1 MNDATEKLTDDA
13 QAAQGERRGDAGAT
27 DLTVSPER
35 AAARARWAEIVF
47 IISFSLYAVLAVLA
61 HYYAYFDWDV
71 SINRA
76 IRSITLPGFNPL
88 MIWLSWLG
96 SDLVPLVLVVGTGV
110 ALMAGG
116 FRLEGII
123 CMIGVS
129 LGSAMNGLL
138 KLVIARPRPDSSLIE
153 VVKHYN
159 HNSFPSGHVTFFIE
173 YFGFLF
179 FLSYVLLRRG
189 RLRNSSF
196 VVLGL
201 LILLISVSRV
211 YMGAHWPSDTL
222 GAYLAGG
229 VWLMLMI
236 EVYRR
241 LKAKRA
247 RPERVAVTAQ
257 RAGRI
262 DNNH

>member
-1 MNDATEKLTDDA
+1 MSDATEKLTDDDSRRA
-13 QAAQGERRGDAGAT
+13 NVRGET

-35 AAARARWAEIVF
+35 AARRARWAEIVF
-47 IISFSLYAVLAVLA
+47 VVALSFYAVLAVLA
-61 HYYAYFDWDV
+61 HHYAYFDWDV

-76 IRSITLPGFNPL
+76 IRSIALPGFSSL
-88 MIWLSWLG
+88 MVGLSWLG
-96 SDLVPLVLVVGTGV
+96 SDLAPVVLVVGTGV
-110 ALMAGG
+110 ALMAAG

-129 LGSAMNGLL
+129 LGSAMNSFL
-138 KLVIARPRPDSSLIE
+138 KILIARPRPDPSLIE
-153 VVKHYN
+153 VMKHYN
-159 HNSFPSGHVTFFIE
+159 HNSFPSGHVTFFVE

-179 FLSYVLLRRG
+179 FLSYVLLKRG
-189 RLRNSSF
+189 RLRNASL
-196 VVLGL
+196 VLLGL

-236 EVYRR
+236 EAYSR
-241 LKAKRA
+241 LKAKREA
-247 RPERVAVTAQ
+247 LKHELHEYIRITSRV
-257 RAGRI
+257 
-262 DNNH
+262 NS

>member
-1 MNDATEKLTDDA
+1 MSDATKKLTDGM
-13 QAAQGERRGDAGAT
+13 QAAKDT

-47 IISFSLYAVLAVLA
+47 IIALGIYAILAVLA

-71 SINRA
+71 SINHA
-76 IRSITLPGFNPL
+76 IRSITLPGFNSL

-96 SDLVPLVLVVGTGV
+96 SDLVPIVLVVGTGV
-110 ALMAGG
+110 ALMAAG

-123 CMIGVS
+123 CLIGVS
-129 LGSAMNGLL
+129 LGSAMNSLL
-138 KLVIARPRPDSSLIE
+138 KLVIARPRPDASLVE
-153 VVKHYN
+153 VMKHYDQ
-159 HNSFPSGHVTFFIE
+159 NSFPSGHVTFFVE

-179 FLSYVLLRRG
+179 FLSYVLLKRG
-189 RLRNSSF
+189 RLRNAAF
-196 VVLGL
+196 VLSGL

-211 YMGAHWPSDTL
+211 YMGAHWPSDTI

-236 EVYRR
+236 EIYRR
-241 LKAKRA
+241 LKKKR
-247 RPERVAVTAQ
+247 TKQ
-257 RAGRI
+257 NYS
-262 DNNH
+262 DL